1 MRFSEISSVQFIGLF
16 FYTSLNFKAYC
27 GGGHKITIIII
38 IINNAIDRIK
48 KNLTEGNLAR
58 MEEMRNAQSV

>member
-1 MRFSEISSVQFIGLF
+1 MQFIGLF

-27 GGGHKITIIII
+27 GGGGHKIIIII

-48 KNLTEGNLAR
+48 KNLTEGHLAR